1 MSIFTKILEKTGL
14 HKEKTSSEPAS
25 AKPATPAA
33 SASPRVIK
41 DERVQKDDRAFNRAP
56 VPSAPKAISDVDVVA
71 NLEKLA
77 AANPARLDWKVSIV
91 ELLKL
96 LGLDGS
102 FNARK
107 ELAVELSCP
116 ADMMNDSAKMNTWLH
131 KTVLKK
137 IAENGGNIPKALLD

>member
-14 HKEKTSSEPAS
+14 HKEKTSLEPAS

-41 DERVQKDDRAFNRAP
+41 DERVQKDDRVFNRAP